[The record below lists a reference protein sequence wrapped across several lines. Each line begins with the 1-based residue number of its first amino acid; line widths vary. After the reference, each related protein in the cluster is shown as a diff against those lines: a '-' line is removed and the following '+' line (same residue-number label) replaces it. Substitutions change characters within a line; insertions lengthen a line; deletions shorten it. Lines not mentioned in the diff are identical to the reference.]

1 MSKVAPELVNS
12 GDGFYL
18 NVNSQAIQLGSDLT
32 FATARHGGPSLNSI
46 SGFARVPKFD
56 GTALNPLA
64 VQAQYATSRGGA
76 NFFDVANIGFDTS
89 NITTRPVEAS
99 LTFYLDQ
106 AGSFTNFSDL
116 TSKFFILAAVQGAS
130 LSPADAIDNTGGAG
144 TFSPIR
150 RQAKIEF
157 PITGSFVGGATVPQ
171 KYFYAGS
178 DGQANAVDFTQSPQF
193 EGFVS
198 GSSFATQGR
207 FYCDPQAYSTVN
219 GGAGTQVTIQ
229 LNDNALAD
237 MTSNDH
243 FYLTVSDYSFLVLN
257 QDPKVVSD
265 NPGSGAKVLFY
276 IKMETGSGG
285 QKPPIISFTPSRV
298 KDEPPDKKR
307 IDENFIINS
316 FADITQQ
323 RTRFTKNGVVLDQVP
338 FLLGTKGPLS
348 LRGREFGDDGKPIST
363 AVDPP
368 RTKKDSKS

>member
-1 MSKVAPELVNS
+1 LE
-12 GDGFYL
+12 
-18 NVNSQAIQLGSDLT
+18 
-32 FATARHGGPSLNSI
+32 
-46 SGFARVPKFD
+46 
-56 GTALNPLA
+56 
-64 VQAQYATSRGGA
+64 
-76 NFFDVANIGFDTS
+76 
-89 NITTRPVEAS
+89 
-99 LTFYLDQ
+99 Q
-106 AGSFTNFSDL
+106 AGTFTNFSDL
-116 TSKFFILAAVQGAS
+116 TNKFFILAAVQGAS

-157 PITGSFVGGATVPQ
+157 PITGSASGGGGVVPQ

-229 LNDNALAD
+229 LNDNALTD
-237 MTSNDH
+237 MTSNDK

-265 NPGSGAKVLFY
+265 NPGAAARIHFY
-276 IKMETGSGG
+276 IKMEAGHPSTGE
-285 QKPPIISFTPSRV
+285 KPPVISFTPSRV

-368 RTKKDSKS
+368 RTK